1 MPRNVAQWT
10 GVAIATIVVLGR
22 DSDVVYALPLSL
34 AAGGLAA
41 FFAALPDLQASI
53 WALGRARRDRI

>member
-1 MPRNVAQWT
+1 MPKNVAQWT

-22 DSDVVYALPLSL
+22 DSDVVFALPLSL

-41 FFAALPDLQASI
+41 LLVALTELKSQA
-53 WALGRARRDRI
+53 WVGGRLWFG